1 MNFPPNVEDRLRSE
15 PIMWMTT
22 VSPGGIPQPSP
33 IWFWWKGTEILMFS
47 KDNTARLT
55 NLAANSSVS
64 LNLDGDGQGGS
75 VVVIEGTAT
84 IDRNHPP
91 ASDIPEYVE
100 KYQDFLDR
108 YGWTATGFS
117 ADYPVPILIQP
128 NRLRA
133 W

>member
-1 MNFPPNVEDRLRSE
+1 MDFPPNVEDRLRSE

-22 VSPGGIPQPSP
+22 VSPGGRPQPSP

-55 NLAANSSVS
+55 NLAGNSSVS

-100 KYQDFLDR
+100 KYQDFLDG